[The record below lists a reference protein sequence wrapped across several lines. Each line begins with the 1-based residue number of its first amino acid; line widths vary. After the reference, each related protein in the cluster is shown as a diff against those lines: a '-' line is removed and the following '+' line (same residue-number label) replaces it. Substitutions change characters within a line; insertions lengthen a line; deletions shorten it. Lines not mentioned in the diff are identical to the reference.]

1 MCIFLKSLGALLMI
15 ETTIEIPQ
23 HLIYFYNLIK
33 SYESSFGKNVSTLGM
48 NTNEILILLEIYD
61 EEGLNQID
69 IAKRYLVTEASISQT
84 TKKLKEKDLIEK
96 RMDLE
101 NNTKNLL
108 FLTEK
113 GHELSEELLVM
124 FRDWNNKV
132 IKGIPISNLILFG
145 ETLEMIN
152 ENCLKLA

>member
-1 MCIFLKSLGALLMI
+1 MI
-15 ETTIEIPQ
+15 EATMEIPH

-33 SYESSFGKNVSTLGM
+33 NYESLFGKNAKELGL
-48 NTNEILILLEIYD
+48 NTNEILILLEIYNN
-61 EEGLNQID
+61 EGLNQID
-69 IAKRYLVTEASISQT
+69 IAKRYLVTEANISQI

-96 RMDLE
+96 RMDFE

-113 GHELSEELLVM
+113 GRELSEKLLVM

-132 IKGIPISNLILFG
+132 IKGIPMENLILFG

-152 ENCLKLA
+152 ENCIKMI

>member
-1 MCIFLKSLGALLMI
+1 M
-15 ETTIEIPQ
+15 EIPH

-33 SYESSFGKNVSTLGM
+33 NYESFFGKNVKKLGL
-48 NTNEILILLEIYD
+48 NTNEILILLEIYNN
-61 EEGLNQID
+61 EGLNQID
-69 IAKRYLVTEASISQT
+69 IAKRYLVTEANISQI

-96 RMDLE
+96 RMDFE

-113 GHELSEELLVM
+113 GRDLSEKLLVM

-132 IKGIPISNLILFG
+132 IKGIPMENLILFG

-152 ENCLKLA
+152 ENCIKLI

>member
-1 MCIFLKSLGALLMI
+1 MI

-33 SYESSFGKNVSTLGM
+33 IYESSFGKKAKSLGM
-48 NTNEILILLEIYD
+48 NTNEILVLLEIYNN
-61 EEGLNQID
+61 EGLNQID
-69 IAKRYLVTEASISQT
+69 IAKRYLVTQANISQT

-96 RMDLE
+96 RMDIE

-113 GHELSEELLVM
+113 GRELSEELLIE
-124 FRDWNNKV
+124 FRDWNNKI
-132 IKGIPISNLILFG
+132 IKGIPMENLILFG

-152 ENCLKLA
+152 KNCLK

>member
-1 MCIFLKSLGALLMI
+1 MMI

-33 SYESSFGKNVSTLGM
+33 RYESSFGKKAKSLGM
-48 NTNEILILLEIYD
+48 NTNEIIILMEIYNN
-61 EEGLNQID
+61 EGLNQTD

-84 TKKLKEKDLIEK
+84 TKKLKEKGYIEK
-96 RMDLE
+96 KMDLE

-108 FLTEK
+108 FLTDK
-113 GHELSEELLVM
+113 GRELSDELLVM
-124 FRDWNNKV
+124 FRDWNNRI
-132 IKGIPISNLILFG
+132 IKGIPIENLIIFG

-152 ENCLKLA
+152 ANCIKQA

>member
-1 MCIFLKSLGALLMI
+1 MI
-15 ETTIEIPQ
+15 EATMEIPQ

-33 SYESSFGKNVSTLGM
+33 SYETSFGKTAKSLGM
-48 NTNEILILLEIYD
+48 NTNEILILLEIYNN
-61 EEGLNQID
+61 EGLNQID
-69 IAKRYLVTEASISQT
+69 IAKRYLVTEANISQI

-96 RMDLE
+96 RMDFE

-113 GHELSEELLVM
+113 GRELSEKLLVM

-132 IKGIPISNLILFG
+132 IKGIPMENLILFG

-152 ENCLKLA
+152 ENCIKMI

>member
-1 MCIFLKSLGALLMI
+1 MI
-15 ETTIEIPQ
+15 ETTIKIPQ

-69 IAKRYLVTEASISQT
+69 IAKRYLVTEANISQT
-84 TKKLKEKDLIEK
+84 TKKLMKKGLIEK
-96 RMDLE
+96 NMDPE

-113 GHELSEELLVM
+113 GRELSEELLII
-124 FRDWNNKV
+124 FRDWNNKI
-132 IKGIPISNLILFG
+132 IKGIPMENLMLFG

-152 ENCLKLA
+152 KNCLKLA

>member
-1 MCIFLKSLGALLMI
+1 MI

-33 SYESSFGKNVSTLGM
+33 SYESTFGKNSKSLGM
-48 NTNEILILLEIYD
+48 NTNEILILLEIYKN
-61 EEGLNQID
+61 EGLNQID
-69 IAKRYLVTEASISQT
+69 IAKVYLITEANISQI
-84 TKKLKEKDLIEK
+84 TKKLMGKELIEK
-96 RMDLE
+96 RIDPE
-101 NNTKNLL
+101 NNSKNLL

-113 GHELSEELLVM
+113 GRERSEELLVM

-132 IKGIPISNLILFG
+132 IKGISISNLILFG

-152 ENCLKLA
+152 ENCLKLN

>member
-1 MCIFLKSLGALLMI
+1 MI

-33 SYESSFGKNVSTLGM
+33 SYESTFGKNSKSLGM
-48 NTNEILILLEIYD
+48 NTNEILILLEIYKN
-61 EEGLNQID
+61 EGLNQID
-69 IAKRYLVTEASISQT
+69 IAKVYLITEANISQI
-84 TKKLKEKDLIEK
+84 TKKLMGKELIEK
-96 RMDLE
+96 RIDPE
-101 NNTKNLL
+101 NNSKNLL

-113 GHELSEELLVM
+113 GRELSEELLVM

-132 IKGIPISNLILFG
+132 IKGISISNLILFG

-152 ENCLKLA
+152 ENCLKLN